1 MGYCPAQWALALLD
15 CCMGLAMMC
24 RGPTVPL
31 CSIIGVSW
39 RTVTGLC
46 AALTVHA
53 AATTLQTGAALKQ
66 LRQAL
71 AAGLKLPDTVFLYY
85 TGDWSVCSPGPDN
98 PCTVPIVSHI
108 KSWGGSQ
115 GKQTDLLVP
124 QLKLVHSM
132 LYHWPP
138 RDKLPVGEQRPL
150 LACLSVHQQGLLP
163 QQPLVC
169 NCCG

>member
-1 MGYCPAQWALALLD
+1 MLL
-15 CCMGLAMMC
+15 L
-24 RGPTVPL
+24 P
-31 CSIIGVSW
+31 
-39 RTVTGLC
+39 
-46 AALTVHA
+46 
-53 AATTLQTGAALKQ
+53 QTGSTLKQ

-85 TGDWSVCSPGPDN
+85 TGDWSVCNPGPDN

-108 KSWGGSQ
+108 KSWGGSR

-138 RDKLPVGEQRPL
+138 RDKLPVGEHVML
-150 LACLSVHQQGLLP
+150 LGHQQRVLSQAQGPPVCKRFVRVPVLLRVLDLTQHSDRNWVGQHAIFYFNLLLHLP
-163 QQPLVC
+163 
-169 NCCG
+169 G